1 MQTQTFAKFIYADLA
16 RFAAAGLATGVI
28 AAALMA
34 ASVFAM
40 AQAQAADVVPSEV
53 SRLMQHA
60 GPAWVA
66 QAATINECQA

>member
-1 MQTQTFAKFIYADLA
+1 MQTQAFSKSIYADLA
-16 RFAAAGLATGVI
+16 RFAAAGLATGIV

-34 ASVFAM
+34 ASVFVM
-40 AQAQAADVVPSEV
+40 ARANAAEPGEI

-66 QAATINECQA
+66 QAATVNVCQA